1 MALVSGS
8 RLLVSFPGML
18 GTVLKPG
25 TLNRGSQNLRI
36 VLKRTRMVPHLSVD
50 NNNKQISGSPS
61 RPY

>member
-25 TLNRGSQNLRI
+25 TLNRGPQNLRT

-50 NNNKQISGSPS
+50 NNNKQISGNPS

>member
-1 MALVSGS
+1 
-8 RLLVSFPGML
+8 ML
-18 GTVLKPG
+18 GTVMKPG